1 MMNGTMTDDLLP
13 AAPPPETE
21 APDTLATAAREAGL
35 RSAELKHQLDEC
47 NGDQK
52 FLETIVSHR
61 DKEWWLHLKELY
73 EREVERLK
81 RLRQSGNP
89 SIGPIDE
96 LYRRA
101 NEQASQMP
109 TRFPSN
115 IEWHAKDQKIA
126 INGNHPR
133 YFFDK
138 YKFLEAIIDD
148 EKFRCTVQTREGK
161 LGTLPADPN
170 AILEKVRYQLDRLFS
185 RKFDGHSFLA
195 RVRQAYLA
203 AIKAQNNARE
213 GDPIPLRE
221 IFSGI
226 TKKAKAYKIDEF
238 IVDLSMLVEKGPAAT
253 AGYRFELQQTR
264 DTQEGILLLGTAGT
278 GMVNLMIFKNTTRT
292 P

>member
-1 MMNGTMTDDLLP
+1 MTDDLLP

-35 RSAELKHQLDEC
+35 RSADLRHKLDEC
-47 NGDQK
+47 KGDQK
-52 FLETIVSHR
+52 FLEKVISHR
-61 DKEWWLHLKELY
+61 DKGWWLHLKVLY
-73 EREVERLK
+73 ECEVERFK
-81 RLRQSGNP
+81 RLRQRGNP

-96 LYRRA
+96 LYRHA

-109 TRFPSN
+109 TMFPSN
-115 IEWHAKDQKIA
+115 IERHAKDQKIA

-133 YFFDK
+133 YFFGK

-148 EKFRCTVQTREGK
+148 EKLNCTVQTREGK
-161 LGTLPADPN
+161 LATIPADPN
-170 AILEKVRYQLDRLFS
+170 AIIEEVRNQLERLFG

-195 RVRQAYLA
+195 DVRRAYLA

-213 GDPIPLRE
+213 GDPIPLRK
-221 IFSGI
+221 IFSRI
-226 TKKAKAYKIDEF
+226 TTKAKAYKIDEF
-238 IVDLSMLVEKGPAAT
+238 LVDLSMLVEQGPAAT

-278 GMVNLMIFKNTTRT
+278 GMVNLMIFKNTTGT